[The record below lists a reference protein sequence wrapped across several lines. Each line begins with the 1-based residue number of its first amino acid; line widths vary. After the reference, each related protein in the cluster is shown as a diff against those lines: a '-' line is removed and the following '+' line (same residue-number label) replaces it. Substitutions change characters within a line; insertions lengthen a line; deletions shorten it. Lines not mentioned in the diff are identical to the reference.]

1 MTNSYSSG
9 HTEPLAT
16 DRRPVSGEK
25 LMKAL
30 AEASYVWLGDRCKAD
45 RPLNCHFAL
54 KLLSVLPLHPHSH
67 FVLSLYKFTTMEKN
81 HVTKDK
87 RFNPR

>member
-1 MTNSYSSG
+1 MYPSVFNTWSVGLFMTNSYSSG

-30 AEASYVWLGDRCKAD
+30 AEASYV
-45 RPLNCHFAL
+45 
-54 KLLSVLPLHPHSH
+54 
-67 FVLSLYKFTTMEKN
+67 
-81 HVTKDK
+81 
-87 RFNPR
+87 